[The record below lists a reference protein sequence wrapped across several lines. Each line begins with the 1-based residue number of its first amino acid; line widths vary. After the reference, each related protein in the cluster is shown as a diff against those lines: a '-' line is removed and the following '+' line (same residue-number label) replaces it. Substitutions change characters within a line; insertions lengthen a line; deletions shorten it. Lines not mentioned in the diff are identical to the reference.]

1 MARNKARDVAHDRV
15 RDAATGGRRRALARL
30 ASQYG
35 MLGVLL
41 LLAVFFSL
49 VTLRE
54 QQPTG
59 EPAARALAERLA
71 RETAGAAG
79 AAGAARPEGGLAAGS
94 GAGAAAAAPVLVVAG
109 PGAEDARFAAQLARR
124 LRAAGVPVAGEAVGE
139 PAAVRQALAAAAA
152 GAAADS
158 GGGAGAPADAG
169 DGDAAGATAGAAA
182 RGLPRIATPAA
193 FAPIV
198 RGILADLPPLR
209 AAPVLSPA
217 PYRWPTF
224 LLPDNLRNVAN
235 QIAVI
240 AILAI
245 GMTIVIVT
253 GGIDLSVGSLIAL
266 SAVAAAWL
274 VGRLGGEAAGGGAL
288 LLAGLAAIA
297 LCGAVGA
304 FSGLMITRF
313 RIPPFIATLGM
324 MQVASGVAY
333 IVSHGLP
340 IYRLPDVFVTLGRG
354 VDPALGV
361 PWAVWLMLLLYAAA
375 HLLMTR
381 TPLGRYVY
389 AVGGN
394 AEAARLAGVR
404 TGGVLMF
411 AYTLCGALA
420 GLGGVVTASQLKS
433 GAPTYGLMYEL
444 YVIAAVVVGGTSLSG
459 GEGRILGTLIGAFII
474 AVIQNGM
481 NLTNVESYTQ
491 KVVLGLVI
499 LGAVLLDRLRQRG
512 WRRPRAASGPS

>member
-1 MARNKARDVAHDRV
+1 MARDVAGDAARGGVHDKA
-15 RDAATGGRRRALARL
+15 RDAARGGRRRALARL

-41 LLAVFFSL
+41 LLAIFFSL

-59 EPAARALAERLA
+59 EAAARALAERLA
-71 RETAGAAG
+71 RAAAADAGE
-79 AAGAARPEGGLAAGS
+79 AGAARPESGLAAAA
-94 GAGAAAAAPVLVVAG
+94 GAGAAATAPVLVVAG
-109 PGAEDARFAAQLARR
+109 PGAEDARFAAELARR
-124 LRAAGVPVAGEAVGE
+124 LRAAGVPVMGEAAGE

-152 GAAADS
+152 EAAAVS
-158 GGGAGAPADAG
+158 GGGAGAVADAG
-169 DGDAAGATAGAAA
+169 AGDAANAVL
-182 RGLPRIATPAA
+182 RDLPRVATPAA

-512 WRRPRAASGPS
+512 WRRPRPASGPS